1 MKHGQTCICMHTHI
15 QTGMRKQNQVKKK
28 KIPEKNWEKVDSSKN
43 DVCVNCHCNISREQ
57 CEDSFKKLGVK
68 LPYDPAIPLLGTYLE
83 ETKI

>member
-1 MKHGQTCICMHTHI
+1 MDKHAYACTHTY
-15 QTGMRKQNQVKKK
+15 KQEWENKIRLKK
-28 KIPEKNWEKVDSSKN
+28 KIPENNWEKVDSSKN
-43 DVCVNCHCNISREQ
+43 DLCVNCHSNISREQ